1 MTFPPLTIGNLTVP
15 LPIIQGGMA
24 IRIST
29 ASLAAAVAREGG
41 IGVIAGTGMTT
52 QELRDEIITARELA
66 GDKGKIGVNVLFAAS
81 NFAALIREAMEAGID
96 LIIYGA
102 GFSKD
107 IFKMGKE
114 YNCPI
119 VPIVSSARLA
129 KTAEKLG
136 AAAIIVEGAE
146 AGGHLGTDRSVKE
159 LIPEVRKETTIPIIG
174 AGGISSGEDMYNV
187 MKLGA
192 NGVQIATRFAAS
204 EESNASQE
212 FKNVYISSVKGDSL
226 LINSPVGLPGRA
238 VKTSFSE
245 AVIKGDKIAIEK
257 CTNCLK
263 SCNKA
268 FCIKNALD
276 NAQMGII
283 DKGLVFAGINVHKIT
298 EVLPVKEI
306 MSRLVKEFEETS
318 KRLGG
323 LWND

>member
-1 MTFPPLTIGNLTVP
+1 MTFPALTIGNFTVS

-41 IGVIAGTGMTT
+41 IGVIAGTGMSS
-52 QELRDEIITARELA
+52 QELRDEIRKAKELA
-66 GDKGKIGVNVLFAAS
+66 GDEGKIGVNVLFAAS
-81 NFAALIREAMEAGID
+81 NFAILIKEAMAAGID

-107 IFKMGKE
+107 IFKLGKE

-136 AAAIIVEGAE
+136 AAAIIVEGCE
-146 AGGHLGTDRSVKE
+146 AGGHLGTDRPLKE
-159 LIPEVRKETTIPIIG
+159 LIPEIRKVTTIPIIG

-192 NGVQIATRFAAS
+192 NGVQIATKFAAS

-212 FKNVYISSVKGDSL
+212 FKNVYMSSVEGDSV

-245 AVIKGDKIAIEK
+245 AIINGDRVEMGK
-257 CTNCLK
+257 CTSCLK
-263 SCNKA
+263 RCNKV
-268 FCIKNALD
+268 FCIKSALE
-276 NAQMGII
+276 NAQMGVI
-283 DKGLVFAGINVHKIT
+283 DKGLVFAGIDVHKIT
-298 EVLPVKEI
+298 EILPVKEI
-306 MSRLVKEFEETS
+306 MSRFIKEFEETS